1 MATQPTKIN
10 KAAKA
15 GSFLLK
21 YYKPITYIGIGV
33 TVSYFLAR
41 ALQKFTVESK
51 RLQDEKKAVETELS
65 KAVKEKPLSY
75 PESQYQSFARVIQIA
90 GFDLGTD
97 EAAIYNVFRSLKNNA
112 DYLALSQAWGK
123 PTRKVY
129 EWGIGRDMTLQQFI
143 RWEMDQKEVAKI
155 NLILKNRNIKYRI

>member
-1 MATQPTKIN
+1 MATPQQYGNFIKE
-10 KAAKA
+10 
-15 GSFLLK
+15 
-21 YYKPITYIGIGV
+21 YYKPITYIGVGL
-33 TVSYFLAR
+33 TASYFLAR
-41 ALQKFTVESK
+41 ALQKLTVESK

-65 KAVKEKPLSY
+65 KAIKEKPLTY

-90 GFDLGTD
+90 GFDVGTD
-97 EAAIYNVFRSLKNNA
+97 EAAIYNVFRSLRNNA

-155 NLILKNRNIKYRI
+155 NAILKARKIKYRI

>member
-1 MATQPTKIN
+1 MAT
-10 KAAKA
+10 KAQKA
-15 GSFLLK
+15 GLFFK
-21 YYKPITYIGIGV
+21 EYYKPITYVGIGI

-75 PESQYQSFARVIQIA
+75 PESQYNSFARVIQIA
-90 GFDLGTD
+90 GFDVGTD

-155 NLILKNRNIKYRI
+155 NAILKSKKIKYRI

>member
-1 MATQPTKIN
+1 MITKA
-10 KAAKA
+10 KKA
-15 GSFLLK
+15 GNFFK
-21 YYKPITYIGIGV
+21 EYYKPITYIGVGI

-41 ALQKFTVESK
+41 ALQKFTKESK
-51 RLQDEKKAVETELS
+51 RLQDEKKAVESELS

-75 PESQYQSFARVIQIA
+75 PDSQYQSFAGVIQIA
-90 GFDLGTD
+90 GFDVGTD
-97 EAAIYNVFRSLKNNA
+97 EAAIYNVFRSLKNDA

-155 NLILKNRNIKYRI
+155 NAILKSKKIKYRM